1 MFELYVVSAIVLV
14 AMIILDVVL
23 MNLLKVEDVE

>member
-14 AMIILDVVL
+14 VMIILDVVM

>member
-1 MFELYVVSAIVLV
+1 MFELYVVSSIVLV
-14 AMIILDVVL
+14 AMTILDVVL

>member
-14 AMIILDVVL
+14 AMTILNVVV

>member
-14 AMIILDVVL
+14 VMIILDVVL

>member
-14 AMIILDVVL
+14 VMTILNVVV